1 MEKALFFASSIKNNS
16 APVLRFRIQTQEI
29 NCLISK
35 KDQLLVEGKES
46 QIQNI
51 QYVLEFT
58 PNPEPLVEEL
68 GHEWLIVGF
77 ERVGIFQQL
86 V

>member
-1 MEKALFFASSIKNNS
+1 M
-16 APVLRFRIQTQEI
+16 PVLRFRIQSQEV
-29 NCLISK
+29 NCLIST
-35 KDQLLVEGKES
+35 KDKLLVEGKES

-51 QYVLEFT
+51 QYVVELT

-68 GHEWLIVGF
+68 GHEWLIIGLEKVG
-77 ERVGIFQQL
+77 VFQQL

>member
-1 MEKALFFASSIKNNS
+1 MEKALFFASSIKNNHT
-16 APVLRFRIQTQEI
+16 PVLRFRIQTQEI
-29 NCLISK
+29 NCLLSK
-35 KDQLLVEGKES
+35 KDHLLVEGKES

-51 QYVLEFT
+51 QYVLELT
-58 PNPEPLVEEL
+58 PNPEPLTEEL
-68 GHEWLIVGF
+68 GHEWLIIGF